1 MKQTF
6 NDLTFD
12 ELVEKRTELLGKLKD
27 LRFEMVMGHVDNP
40 MGKRNLR
47 RQIARLNT
55 MINEYKIGLR
65 KAE

>member
-6 NDLTFD
+6 NDLTHD
-12 ELVEKRTELLGKLKD
+12 ELIAKRTELISKSRV

-40 MGKRNLR
+40 MEKRNLR

-55 MINEYKIGLR
+55 MIHEYSIGIR
-65 KAE
+65 KA